1 MECHFSVLPLIKL
14 FNGVVSCILAF
25 VRWLIALCEQIKMC
39 ETCKTWM
46 CEPVLKS
53 PVPNSSWCPFTH
65 GSASVVRSPTMILMS
80 KQTESSSMAEL

>member
-1 MECHFSVLPLIKL
+1 MHSSICE
-14 FNGVVSCILAF
+14 
-25 VRWLIALCEQIKMC
+25 VREQIKMCEMCGMCKMC

-53 PVPNSSWCPFTH
+53 PVPNSGWCPLTH

-80 KQTESSSMAEL
+80 KQN